1 MVTENIQIILVV
13 TGVLTFAAT
22 VGFFIFPSYLLHRVF
37 RLEEVSPALMW
48 VTKSSGLIGSLIGA
62 LLVYAAFDSGLRVP
76 AVIAG
81 TIEKV
86 VFAGLVFLGPLKKFD
101 LAKWA
106 VVGDSFMALL
116 YVLYLLGF

>member
-1 MVTENIQIILVV
+1 MITENIWLILVV
-13 TGVLTFAAT
+13 TGALTFAAT
-22 VGFFIFPSYLLHRVF
+22 VGFFIFPRYLIQRVF
-37 RLEEVSPALMW
+37 RLEEVSPPLMW

-62 LLVYAAFDSGLRVP
+62 LLFYAAFDSGLRVA

-101 LAKWA
+101 IARWA
-106 VVGDSFMALL
+106 AAGDSFMALL
-116 YVLYLLGF
+116 FICYLLGF